1 MNIYLKHE
9 PENKTKFD
17 RGDVLGYE
25 GSPTSFMV
33 VGEDDL
39 YLHTFVL
46 GTGQYW
52 GIAKFHEENINC
64 LLRLERSKDAAC
76 V

>member
-1 MNIYLKHE
+1 MKIWLKHE
-9 PENKTKFD
+9 PENKTKFNP
-17 RGDVLGYE
+17 GDVLGYE
-25 GSPTSFMV
+25 KSPTKFMV

-52 GIAKFHEENINC
+52 GIAKLINSGDNIKC
-64 LLRLERSKDAAC
+64 LDRHSVGDIDE
-76 V
+76 

>member
-1 MNIYLKHE
+1 MNIFIKHE
-9 PENKTKFD
+9 PENATNFNP
-17 RGDVLGYE
+17 GDVLGYE
-25 GSPTSFMV
+25 GSPTKFMV

-46 GTGQYW
+46 GTGDYW
-52 GIAKFHEENINC
+52 GVFKLNGRDNLDCIIRHE
-64 LLRLERSKDAAC
+64 RGK